1 MAAIQRNSGAG
12 RLALAAV
19 ALLAVACSGGEEE
32 HQIGLGEGF
41 AGAVAADEPRAAL
54 IGRDILVNGGNAAD
68 AAVAMYFVLGVTL
81 PSRAG
86 LGGGGTCLIFD
97 QRQKGALVLEFLPR
111 SGALGGVVPRGPRAM
126 AALHARH
133 GKSRWE
139 MLLSPAESLAR
150 LGHPASRAFARDL
163 ARGAAIIRADP
174 ALSGI
179 FRARSG
185 ALIGEG
191 DSFTQVELAVLLA
204 GIRSQGAGYLHNGPA
219 AEQLV
224 QASISAGQPMSGADL
239 RDSVPRLA
247 PAVQVDF
254 VWRTL
259 YFSLPPAADGLLAA
273 QLWQML
279 TEVADYD
286 DRDEEERPHLFVEAS
301 MRAFGG
307 RADWLTATGE
317 SRTEAPDLLDEKRLE
332 RLLAGYDRSR
342 HTPAADLSPQP
353 QPRPENPDG
362 ASFVVGDRWGNTV
375 ACGLTMN
382 GLFGAGRMATGS
394 GLVLAAAPVGEA
406 DGTLSP
412 SLAIL
417 GSKGDAHL
425 AVAASGGA
433 AAPTALVT
441 VLLQA
446 LVDKRPLAEAIA
458 APRLHHGGSPDAV
471 FFESTAAPAVLEAL
485 RSRGHV
491 LRRSEA
497 LGRVNLFYCPGG
509 LTASEQGCAVT
520 SDPRGWGLGTLVQ

>member
-1 MAAIQRNSGAG
+1 MGAIQRKSGAG
-12 RLALAAV
+12 RLALVAA
-19 ALLAVACSGGEEE
+19 AFLAVACSGGEEE
-32 HQIGLGEGF
+32 LEIGLGENF

-54 IGRDILVNGGNAAD
+54 IGRDVLAKGGTAAD
-68 AAVAMYFVLGVTL
+68 AAVAMYFTMGVTL

-86 LGGGGTCLIFD
+86 LGGGGTCLVVD
-97 QRQKGALVLEFLPR
+97 QRRQGAVVLEFLPK

-133 GKSRWE
+133 GNSRWE

-150 LGHPASRAFARDL
+150 LGHPVSRAFARDL
-163 ARGAAIIRADP
+163 ARGVAVIRADP

-179 FRARSG
+179 FRTKSG
-185 ALIGEG
+185 ALLREG
-191 DSFTQVELAVLLA
+191 DAFTQVELAVFLA

-219 AEQLV
+219 GEQLV
-224 QASISAGQPMSGADL
+224 QASISAGQPLTRADL

-247 PAVQVDF
+247 EAVQVDF
-254 VWRTL
+254 IWRTL
-259 YFSLPPAADGLLAA
+259 YFSLPPAANGLLAA

-279 TEVADYD
+279 NEVEDYD
-286 DRDEEERPHLFVEAS
+286 DGDEEERAHLFVEAS
-301 MRAFGG
+301 MRAFGD
-307 RADWLTATGE
+307 RADWLTASGE
-317 SRTEAPDLLDEKRLE
+317 SRTEPPDLLDEKRLE
-332 RLLAGYDRSR
+332 RLLANYDQSR

-382 GLFGAGRMATGS
+382 GLFGAGRMAAGS
-394 GLVLAAAPVGEA
+394 GLVLAAAPVGDA

-433 AAPTALVT
+433 AAPTALVR
-441 VLLQA
+441 VLLEA
-446 LVDKRPLAEAIA
+446 LVKDRPLAEAIA

-497 LGRVNLFYCPGG
+497 LGRVNLFFCPGG
-509 LTASEQGCAVT
+509 LTVRDQECAAT